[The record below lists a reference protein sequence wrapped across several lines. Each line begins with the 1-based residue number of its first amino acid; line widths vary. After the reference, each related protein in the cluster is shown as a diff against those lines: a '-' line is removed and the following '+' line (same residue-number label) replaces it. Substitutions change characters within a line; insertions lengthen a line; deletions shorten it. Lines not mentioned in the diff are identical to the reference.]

1 MHSEL
6 LLLPLL
12 SVGLN
17 LPDYFACCQT
27 YSTHRKSSSC
37 SVVVHLSSGSLLRPS
52 SSSFTL
58 LGILTLFTSASCSC
72 SCATP
77 DVGNLL
83 SICCDC
89 KECHLGL
96 SLLQSVSPLF
106 VPLNLVPFKVAR
118 SQLTHCCCRSTSPR
132 LNYCGSTS
140 CSSTSIYA
148 ATSRAGSCSMYCWN
162 WAGVITGARPAGF
175 LYFFFTAAFLRAAC
189 SSVFDVTGLGALA
202 MQKLQK
208 FCF

>member
-118 SQLTHCCCRSTSPR
+118 SQLTHCCCRSTSAR
-132 LNYCGSTS
+132 LYYCGSTS
-140 CSSTSIYA
+140 CSSTSMCCYQQDWQLIHVLLELGRRHHRRQA
-148 ATSRAGSCSMYCWN
+148 CWISLLFLHSCLPQS
-162 WAGVITGARPAGF
+162 T
-175 LYFFFTAAFLRAAC
+175 LL
-189 SSVFDVTGLGALA
+189 
-202 MQKLQK
+202 